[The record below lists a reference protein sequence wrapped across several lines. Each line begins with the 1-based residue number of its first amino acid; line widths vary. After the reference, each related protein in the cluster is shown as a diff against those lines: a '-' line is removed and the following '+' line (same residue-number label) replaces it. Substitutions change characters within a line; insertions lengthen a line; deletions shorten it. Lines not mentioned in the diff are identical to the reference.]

1 MINMDTRVHPDD
13 FERSMT
19 GHSVG
24 WYEGDDLVIE
34 TTRFKAGV
42 LTPHPGLLHSED
54 MVVTERLSLSEDG
67 NQLVK
72 EYSVVDPQYLSKPVT
87 GRSAWN
93 RSDIALPK
101 YNCVE
106 LGGVSNV
113 RSEAD

>member
-1 MINMDTRVHPDD
+1 M
-13 FERSMT
+13 
-19 GHSVG
+19 
-24 WYEGDDLVIE
+24 IE
-34 TTRFKAGV
+34 TARFKAGV

-67 NQLVK
+67 NQLIK

-106 LGGVSNV
+106 LGG
-113 RSEAD
+113 SELCVAGDLDCETLLLVPCDFCLHLCS